1 MIVMKSE
8 LIKAARLCYHHSN
21 FFLSLIR
28 LINNRTINLGIWVEF
43 ILFKC
48 IQKKT
53 PHHLVNTN
61 SLTIHLQCCAR
72 LKKSLA
78 MSDPHYTIKQIS
90 SVFSKAARDRR
101 RNIISNKRK
110 KQSSDDLNFLVQY
123 HHYIII
129 GFC

>member
-1 MIVMKSE
+1 VLSSFQYF
-8 LIKAARLCYHHSN
+8 LITNQAYQQSDYKLG
-21 FFLSLIR
+21 
-28 LINNRTINLGIWVEF
+28 NLGRVYS
-43 ILFKC
+43 
-48 IQKKT
+48 IQVYTKKT